1 MLLTLLLSCN
11 QYEMFNITGFEQA
24 TFSNNADILF
34 VLDNSASM
42 SQEAS
47 ALGQNFNVF
56 INRLASQN
64 GSGDGVSGLGDAVD
78 DFVADVSQRGAF
90 IDYQL
95 AITTTSVD
103 YTGAGASDALEP
115 GEAGLLIGT
124 PTVLRRDNPDIATNF
139 KENLLCDATFWDTQ
153 ELNDPTN
160 QDPDYDCDAGAE
172 PEFISVQYLDCL
184 CGTNQWQN
192 PSGSGQEEP
201 LEAALLALCRA
212 EEEPPEVCYTL
223 EDGSPSV
230 FGTNDVGTNDG
241 FLRDDSTVVVVILG
255 DEGDTSRRIATGSA
269 NITPYLDAFEAFDR
283 RIKVVTLGPNL
294 IPDEDGVGAS
304 LPCNNGGST
313 EWAAQ
318 RLYSMAEETNGFY
331 RYLEEKTDG
340 ECALTDFAVH
350 LEKLGDLLNS
360 LETSFELAT
369 VPDITSITVY
379 VDGEPIDQSPVL
391 EESPTGIPLK
401 YGAGWA
407 YESADNA
414 VSFWGDPIVNP
425 NKLDDGCCIPDY
437 SSDVRIYYRPLS
449 GNPREL
455 PFVVE

>member
-1 MLLTLLLSCN
+1 
-11 QYEMFNITGFEQA
+11 
-24 TFSNNADILF
+24 
-34 VLDNSASM
+34 
-42 SQEAS
+42 
-47 ALGQNFNVF
+47 
-56 INRLASQN
+56 
-64 GSGDGVSGLGDAVD
+64 
-78 DFVADVSQRGAF
+78 
-90 IDYQL
+90 
-95 AITTTSVD
+95 
-103 YTGAGASDALEP
+103 
-115 GEAGLLIGT
+115 
-124 PTVLRRDNPDIATNF
+124 
-139 KENLLCDATFWDTQ
+139 
-153 ELNDPTN
+153 
-160 QDPDYDCDAGAE
+160 
-172 PEFISVQYLDCL
+172 
-184 CGTNQWQN
+184 
-192 PSGSGQEEP
+192 

-230 FGTNDVGTNDG
+230 FGTNDVGSNEG
-241 FLRDDSTVVVVILG
+241 FLRDDSTVVIVILG

-269 NITPYLDAFEAFDR
+269 DITPYLDAFEAFDR

-294 IPDEDGVGAS
+294 VPDEDGVGAS

-318 RLYSMAEETNGFY
+318 RLYTMAEETNGFY

-340 ECALTDFAVH
+340 ECTLTDFAVH

-369 VPDITSITVY
+369 VPDVTSITVY
-379 VDGEPIDQSPVL
+379 VDGEPIEQSPVL

-401 YGAGWA
+401 YGPGWA

-425 NKLDDGCCIPDY
+425 KKLDDGCCIPDY